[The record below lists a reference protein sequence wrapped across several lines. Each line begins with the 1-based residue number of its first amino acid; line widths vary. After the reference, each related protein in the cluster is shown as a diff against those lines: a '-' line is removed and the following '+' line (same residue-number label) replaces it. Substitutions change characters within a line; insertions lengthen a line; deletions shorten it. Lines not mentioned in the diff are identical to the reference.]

1 MRLKSIIT
9 VIALILIMFMSA
21 IESSIISLALPTIK
35 QDLNAGNLIS
45 LIFTAY
51 FIALVIANPIVGEL
65 LSRFKIIYVA
75 IAGLLLFSIGSF
87 MCGLS
92 TNFTMLIISRV
103 IQGFGSGVL
112 MSLSQIVP
120 KLAFEIPLRYKIMG
134 IVGSVWGISSIIG
147 PLLGGGILEFATWH
161 WLFYINI
168 PIAIIAIILVIW
180 TFHFPEEET
189 VAKSKFDTK
198 GLTLFYVF
206 IGLIMFA
213 LLNQQLLLLNFL
225 SFILAIVV
233 AMCLFKVEKH
243 VSSPFLPVVE
253 FNRSITLVFITDLLT
268 AICLMGFNLYIPVYL
283 QEQLGLSPLQSGL
296 VIFPL
301 SVAWITLNFN
311 LHLSVAWITLNFNL
325 HRIEAKLSRKVIYL
339 LSFTL
344 LLVSSIIISF
354 GIKLPVLIAFVLI
367 LAGLSFG
374 YIYTKDSVIVQ
385 EETSP
390 LQMKKMMSFY
400 GLTKN
405 LGASIGST
413 IMGYL
418 YAIQSGIF
426 GPNLHNVLSAVAVI
440 SIGLIVLWVVF
451 FKEQSSQSK
460 E

>member
-1 MRLKSIIT
+1 RLKSIIT

-301 SVAWITLNFN
+301 SL
-311 LHLSVAWITLNFNL
+311 AWITLNFNL

>member
-1 MRLKSIIT
+1 MRLKSIVT
-9 VIALILIMFMSA
+9 VIALILIMFMAA

-65 LSRFKIIYVA
+65 LTRFKIIYIA
-75 IAGLLLFSIGSF
+75 IAGLTLFTVGSL
-87 MCGLS
+87 MSGLS
-92 TNFTMLIISRV
+92 THFSMLIISRV
-103 IQGFGSGVL
+103 IQGFGSGVM

-168 PIAIIAIILVIW
+168 PIAIIAIILVVW

-198 GLTLFYVF
+198 GITLFYIF

-213 LLNQQLLLLNFL
+213 LLNQQHLYLNIIGFV
-225 SFILAIVV
+225 LAILV
-233 AMCLFKVEKH
+233 ALRLFNVEKK
-243 VSSPFLPVVE
+243 VSSPFLPVAE
-253 FNRSITLVFITDLLT
+253 FNRMITLVFITDLLT
-268 AICLMGFNLYIPVYL
+268 AVCLMGFNLYIPVYL

-311 LHLSVAWITLNFNL
+311 LH
-325 HRIEAKLSRKVIYL
+325 HIEAKLSRKVIYL
-339 LSFTL
+339 SSFTL
-344 LLVSSIIISF
+344 LLLSSIIIAF
-354 GIKLPVLIAFVLI
+354 GIKLPILIACVLI
-367 LAGLSFG
+367 LSGLSFG

-390 LQMKKMMSFY
+390 IQMKKMMSFY

-418 YAIQSGIF
+418 YALKSGLF
-426 GPNLHNVLSAVAVI
+426 GANLHNILGVVSLI
-440 SIGLIVLWVVF
+440 SVGLIVVVWLIF
-451 FKEQSSQSK
+451 YREAASQTKE
-460 E
+460 

>member
-233 AMCLFKVEKH
+233 AIRLFKVEKH

-268 AICLMGFNLYIPVYL
+268 AICLMGFNLYISVYL

-296 VIFPL
+296 VIFP
-301 SVAWITLNFN
+301 
-311 LHLSVAWITLNFNL
+311 LSVAWITLNFNL

-354 GIKLPVLIAFVLI
+354 GIKLPLLIAFVLI

-426 GPNLHNVLSAVAVI
+426 GPNLHNVLSAVVVI

>member
-311 LHLSVAWITLNFNL
+311 LH
-325 HRIEAKLSRKVIYL
+325 RIEAKLSRKVIYL

-405 LGASIGST
+405 LGH
-413 IMGYL
+413 
-418 YAIQSGIF
+418 Q
-426 GPNLHNVLSAVAVI
+426 
-440 SIGLIVLWVVF
+440 
-451 FKEQSSQSK
+451 
-460 E
+460 

>member
-1 MRLKSIIT
+1 MRLKSIVT
-9 VIALILIMFMSA
+9 VIALILIMFMAA

-65 LSRFKIIYVA
+65 LTRFKIIYIA
-75 IAGLLLFSIGSF
+75 IAGLTLFTVGSL
-87 MCGLS
+87 MSGLS
-92 TNFTMLIISRV
+92 THFSMLIISRV
-103 IQGFGSGVL
+103 IQGFGSGVM

-161 WLFYINI
+161 WLFFINI
-168 PIAIIAIILVIW
+168 PIAIIAIILVVW
-180 TFHFPEEET
+180 TFHFSEEET

-198 GLTLFYVF
+198 GITLFYIF

-213 LLNQQLLLLNFL
+213 LLNQQHLYLNIIGFV
-225 SFILAIVV
+225 LAILI
-233 AMCLFKVEKH
+233 ALRLFNVEKK
-243 VSSPFLPVVE
+243 VSSPFLPVAE
-253 FNRSITLVFITDLLT
+253 FNRMITLVFITDLLT
-268 AICLMGFNLYIPVYL
+268 AVCLMGFNLYIPVYL

-311 LHLSVAWITLNFNL
+311 LH
-325 HRIEAKLSRKVIYL
+325 HIEAKLSRKVIYL
-339 LSFTL
+339 SSFTL
-344 LLVSSIIISF
+344 LLLSSIIIAF
-354 GIKLPVLIAFVLI
+354 GIKLPILIACVLI
-367 LAGLSFG
+367 LSGISFG

-390 LQMKKMMSFY
+390 IQMKKMMSFY

-418 YAIQSGIF
+418 YALKSGLF
-426 GPNLHNVLSAVAVI
+426 GANLHNILGVVSLI
-440 SIGLIVLWVVF
+440 SVGLIVVWLIF
-451 FKEQSSQSK
+451 YREAASQTN

>member
-1 MRLKSIIT
+1 MRLKSIVT
-9 VIALILIMFMSA
+9 VIALILIMFMAA

-65 LSRFKIIYVA
+65 LTRFKIIYIA
-75 IAGLLLFSIGSF
+75 IAGLTLFTVGSL
-87 MCGLS
+87 MSGLS
-92 TNFTMLIISRV
+92 THFSMLIISRV
-103 IQGFGSGVL
+103 IQGFGSGVM

-134 IVGSVWGISSIIG
+134 IVGSVWGISSIIS

-161 WLFYINI
+161 WLFFINI
-168 PIAIIAIILVIW
+168 PIAIIAIILVVW
-180 TFHFPEEET
+180 TFHFSEEET

-198 GLTLFYVF
+198 GITLFYIF

-213 LLNQQLLLLNFL
+213 LLNQQHLYLNIIGFV
-225 SFILAIVV
+225 LAILI
-233 AMCLFKVEKH
+233 ALRLFNVEKK
-243 VSSPFLPVVE
+243 VSSPFLPVAE
-253 FNRSITLVFITDLLT
+253 FNRMITLVFITDLLT
-268 AICLMGFNLYIPVYL
+268 AVCLMGFNLYIPVYL

-311 LHLSVAWITLNFNL
+311 LH
-325 HRIEAKLSRKVIYL
+325 HIEAKLSRKVIYL
-339 LSFTL
+339 SSFTL
-344 LLVSSIIISF
+344 LLLLSSIIIAF
-354 GIKLPVLIAFVLI
+354 GIKLPILIACVLI
-367 LAGLSFG
+367 LSGISFG

-390 LQMKKMMSFY
+390 IQMKKMMSFY

-418 YAIQSGIF
+418 YALKSGLF
-426 GPNLHNVLSAVAVI
+426 GANLHNILGVVSLI
-440 SIGLIVLWVVF
+440 SVGLIVVWLIF
-451 FKEQSSQSK
+451 YREAASQTN

>member
-9 VIALILIMFMSA
+9 VIALILIMLMSA

-311 LHLSVAWITLNFNL
+311 LH
-325 HRIEAKLSRKVIYL
+325 RIEAKLSRKVIYL

>member
-65 LSRFKIIYVA
+65 LSRFKIIYVT

-311 LHLSVAWITLNFNL
+311 LH
-325 HRIEAKLSRKVIYL
+325 RIEAKLSRKVIYL

>member
-268 AICLMGFNLYIPVYL
+268 AICLMGFNLYIPVCL

-296 VIFPL
+296 VIFP
-301 SVAWITLNFN
+301 
-311 LHLSVAWITLNFNL
+311 LSVAWITLNFNL

>member
-1 MRLKSIIT
+1 MRLKSIVT
-9 VIALILIMFMSA
+9 VIALILIMFMAA

-65 LSRFKIIYVA
+65 LTRFKIIYIA
-75 IAGLLLFSIGSF
+75 IAGLTLFTVGSL
-87 MCGLS
+87 MSGLS
-92 TNFTMLIISRV
+92 THFSMLIISRV
-103 IQGFGSGVL
+103 IQGFGSGVM

-147 PLLGGGILEFATWH
+147 PLLGGSILEFATWH
-161 WLFYINI
+161 WLFFINI
-168 PIAIIAIILVIW
+168 PIAIIAIILVVW
-180 TFHFPEEET
+180 TFHFSEEET

-198 GLTLFYVF
+198 GITLFYIF

-213 LLNQQLLLLNFL
+213 LLNQQHLYLNIIGFV
-225 SFILAIVV
+225 LAILI
-233 AMCLFKVEKH
+233 ALRLFNVEKK
-243 VSSPFLPVVE
+243 VSSPFLPVAE
-253 FNRSITLVFITDLLT
+253 FNRMITLVFITDLLT
-268 AICLMGFNLYIPVYL
+268 AVCLMGFNLYIPVYL

-311 LHLSVAWITLNFNL
+311 LH
-325 HRIEAKLSRKVIYL
+325 HIEAKLSRKVIYL
-339 LSFTL
+339 SSFTL
-344 LLVSSIIISF
+344 LLLSSIIIAF
-354 GIKLPVLIAFVLI
+354 GIKLPILIACVLI
-367 LAGLSFG
+367 LSGISFG

-390 LQMKKMMSFY
+390 IQMKKMMSFY

-418 YAIQSGIF
+418 YALKSGLF
-426 GPNLHNVLSAVAVI
+426 GANLHNILGVVSLI
-440 SIGLIVLWVVF
+440 SVGLIVVWLIF
-451 FKEQSSQSK
+451 YREAASQTN

>member
-75 IAGLLLFSIGSF
+75 IAGLLLFSIGSL

-233 AMCLFKVEKH
+233 AIRLFKVEKH

-311 LHLSVAWITLNFNL
+311 LH
-325 HRIEAKLSRKVIYL
+325 RIEAKLSRKVIYL

-354 GIKLPVLIAFVLI
+354 GIKLPLLIAFVLI

-418 YAIQSGIF
+418 YAIQSAIF

-440 SIGLIVLWVVF
+440 STGLIVLWVVF
-451 FKEQSSQSK
+451 LKEQLSQSK

>member
-1 MRLKSIIT
+1 MRLKSIVT
-9 VIALILIMFMSA
+9 VIALILIMFMAA

-65 LSRFKIIYVA
+65 LTRFKIIYIA
-75 IAGLLLFSIGSF
+75 IAGLTLFTVGSL
-87 MCGLS
+87 MSGLS
-92 TNFTMLIISRV
+92 THFSMLVISRV
-103 IQGFGSGVL
+103 IQGFGSGVM

-168 PIAIIAIILVIW
+168 PIAIIAIILVVW

-198 GLTLFYVF
+198 GITLFYIF

-213 LLNQQLLLLNFL
+213 LLNQQHLYLNIIGFV
-225 SFILAIVV
+225 LAILV
-233 AMCLFKVEKH
+233 ALRLFNVEKK
-243 VSSPFLPVVE
+243 VSSPFLPVAE
-253 FNRSITLVFITDLLT
+253 FNRMITLVFITDLLT
-268 AICLMGFNLYIPVYL
+268 AVCLMGFNLYIPVYL

-296 VIFPL
+296 VIFPF

-311 LHLSVAWITLNFNL
+311 LH
-325 HRIEAKLSRKVIYL
+325 HIEAKLSRKVIYL
-339 LSFTL
+339 SSFTL
-344 LLVSSIIISF
+344 LLLSSIIIAF
-354 GIKLPVLIAFVLI
+354 GIKLPILIACVLI
-367 LAGLSFG
+367 LSGLSFG

-390 LQMKKMMSFY
+390 IQMKKMMSFY

-418 YAIQSGIF
+418 YALKSGLF
-426 GPNLHNVLSAVAVI
+426 GANLHNILGVVSLI
-440 SIGLIVLWVVF
+440 SVGLIVVWLIF
-451 FKEQSSQSK
+451 YREAASQTKE
-460 E
+460 

>member
-213 LLNQQLLLLNFL
+213 LLNQQLLLLIFL

-296 VIFPL
+296 VIFP
-301 SVAWITLNFN
+301 
-311 LHLSVAWITLNFNL
+311 LSVAWITLNFNL

>member
-1 MRLKSIIT
+1 MRLKSIVT
-9 VIALILIMFMSA
+9 VIALILIMFMAA

-65 LSRFKIIYVA
+65 LTRFKIIYIA
-75 IAGLLLFSIGSF
+75 IAGLTLFTVGSL
-87 MCGLS
+87 MSGLS
-92 TNFTMLIISRV
+92 THFSMLVISRV
-103 IQGFGSGVL
+103 IQGFGSGVM

-168 PIAIIAIILVIW
+168 PIAIIAIILVVW

-198 GLTLFYVF
+198 GITLFYIF

-213 LLNQQLLLLNFL
+213 LLNQQHLYLNIIGFV
-225 SFILAIVV
+225 LAILV
-233 AMCLFKVEKH
+233 ALRLFNVEKK
-243 VSSPFLPVVE
+243 VSSPFLPVAE
-253 FNRSITLVFITDLLT
+253 FNRMITLVFITDLLT
-268 AICLMGFNLYIPVYL
+268 AVCLMGFNLYIPVYL

-311 LHLSVAWITLNFNL
+311 LH
-325 HRIEAKLSRKVIYL
+325 HIEAKLSRKVIYL
-339 LSFTL
+339 SSFTL
-344 LLVSSIIISF
+344 LLLSSIIIAF
-354 GIKLPVLIAFVLI
+354 GIKLPILIACVLI
-367 LAGLSFG
+367 LSGLSFG

-390 LQMKKMMSFY
+390 IQMKKMMSFY

-418 YAIQSGIF
+418 YALKSGLF
-426 GPNLHNVLSAVAVI
+426 GANLHNILGVVSLI
-440 SIGLIVLWVVF
+440 SVGLIVVWLIF
-451 FKEQSSQSK
+451 YREAASKTKE
-460 E
+460 

>member
-9 VIALILIMFMSA
+9 VIALILIMFMAA

-213 LLNQQLLLLNFL
+213 LLNQQQLLLNFL
-225 SFILAIVV
+225 SFIIAIVV
-233 AMCLFKVEKH
+233 AMHLFKVEKH

-296 VIFPL
+296 VIFP
-301 SVAWITLNFN
+301 
-311 LHLSVAWITLNFNL
+311 LSVAWITLNFNL

-440 SIGLIVLWVVF
+440 SIGLIVLWLVF

>member
-1 MRLKSIIT
+1 MRLKSIVT
-9 VIALILIMFMSA
+9 VIALILIMFMAA

-45 LIFTAY
+45 LIFTVY

-65 LSRFKIIYVA
+65 LTRFKIIYIA
-75 IAGLLLFSIGSF
+75 IAGLTLFTVGSL
-87 MCGLS
+87 MSGLS
-92 TNFTMLIISRV
+92 THFSMLIISRV
-103 IQGFGSGVL
+103 IQGFGSGVM

-168 PIAIIAIILVIW
+168 PIAIIAIILVVW
-180 TFHFPEEET
+180 TFHFPEEKT

-198 GLTLFYVF
+198 GITLFYIF

-213 LLNQQLLLLNFL
+213 LLNQQHLYLNIIGFV
-225 SFILAIVV
+225 LAILV
-233 AMCLFKVEKH
+233 ALRLFNVEKK
-243 VSSPFLPVVE
+243 VSSPFLPVAE
-253 FNRSITLVFITDLLT
+253 FNRMITLVFITDLLT
-268 AICLMGFNLYIPVYL
+268 AVCLMGFNLYIPVYL

-311 LHLSVAWITLNFNL
+311 LH
-325 HRIEAKLSRKVIYL
+325 HIEAKLSRKVIYL
-339 LSFTL
+339 SSFTL
-344 LLVSSIIISF
+344 LLLSSIIIAF
-354 GIKLPVLIAFVLI
+354 GIKLPILIACVLI
-367 LAGLSFG
+367 LSGLSFG

-390 LQMKKMMSFY
+390 IQMKKMMSFY

-418 YAIQSGIF
+418 YALKSGLF
-426 GPNLHNVLSAVAVI
+426 GANLHNILGVVSLI
-440 SIGLIVLWVVF
+440 SVGLIVVWLIF
-451 FKEQSSQSK
+451 YREAASQTKE
-460 E
+460 

>member
-268 AICLMGFNLYIPVYL
+268 AICLMRFNLYIPVYL

-296 VIFPL
+296 VIFP
-301 SVAWITLNFN
+301 
-311 LHLSVAWITLNFNL
+311 LSVAWITLNFNL

>member
-92 TNFTMLIISRV
+92 TNFTMLIVSRV

-233 AMCLFKVEKH
+233 AIRLFKVEKH

-311 LHLSVAWITLNFNL
+311 LH
-325 HRIEAKLSRKVIYL
+325 RIEAKLSRKVIYL

-354 GIKLPVLIAFVLI
+354 GIKLPLLIAFVLI

-440 SIGLIVLWVVF
+440 CIGLIVLWVVF

>member
-1 MRLKSIIT
+1 MRLKSIVT
-9 VIALILIMFMSA
+9 VIALILIMFMAA

-51 FIALVIANPIVGEL
+51 FIALVIANLIVGEL
-65 LSRFKIIYVA
+65 LTRFKIIYIA
-75 IAGLLLFSIGSF
+75 IAGLTLFTVGSL
-87 MCGLS
+87 MSGLS
-92 TNFTMLIISRV
+92 THFSMLIISRV
-103 IQGFGSGVL
+103 IQGFGSGVM

-168 PIAIIAIILVIW
+168 PIAIIAIILVVW
-180 TFHFPEEET
+180 TFHFPEEKT

-198 GLTLFYVF
+198 GITLFYIF

-213 LLNQQLLLLNFL
+213 LLNQQHLYLNIIGFVL
-225 SFILAIVV
+225 VILV
-233 AMCLFKVEKH
+233 ALRLFNVEKK
-243 VSSPFLPVVE
+243 VSSPFLPVAE
-253 FNRSITLVFITDLLT
+253 FNRMITLVFITDLLT
-268 AICLMGFNLYIPVYL
+268 AVCLMGFNLYIPVYL

-311 LHLSVAWITLNFNL
+311 LH
-325 HRIEAKLSRKVIYL
+325 HIEAKLSRKVIYL
-339 LSFTL
+339 SSFTL
-344 LLVSSIIISF
+344 LLLSSIIIAF
-354 GIKLPVLIAFVLI
+354 GIKLPILIACVLI
-367 LAGLSFG
+367 LSGLSFG

-390 LQMKKMMSFY
+390 IQMKKMMSFY

-418 YAIQSGIF
+418 YALKSGLF
-426 GPNLHNVLSAVAVI
+426 GANLHNILGVVSLI
-440 SIGLIVLWVVF
+440 SVGLIVVWLIF
-451 FKEQSSQSK
+451 YREAASQTKE
-460 E
+460 

>member
-198 GLTLFYVF
+198 RLTLFYVF

-296 VIFPL
+296 VIF
-301 SVAWITLNFN
+301 S
-311 LHLSVAWITLNFNL
+311 LSVAWITLNFNL

>member
-1 MRLKSIIT
+1 
-9 VIALILIMFMSA
+9 
-21 IESSIISLALPTIK
+21 
-35 QDLNAGNLIS
+35 
-45 LIFTAY
+45 
-51 FIALVIANPIVGEL
+51 IANPIVGEL

-233 AMCLFKVEKH
+233 AIRLFKVEKH

-311 LHLSVAWITLNFNL
+311 LH
-325 HRIEAKLSRKVIYL
+325 RIEAKLSRKVIYL

-354 GIKLPVLIAFVLI
+354 GIKLPLLIAFVLI

>member
-1 MRLKSIIT
+1 MRLKSIVT
-9 VIALILIMFMSA
+9 VIALILIMFMAA

-65 LSRFKIIYVA
+65 LTRFKIIYIA
-75 IAGLLLFSIGSF
+75 IAGLTLFTVGSL
-87 MCGLS
+87 MSGLS
-92 TNFTMLIISRV
+92 THFSMLVISRV
-103 IQGFGSGVL
+103 IQGFGSGVM

-120 KLAFEIPLRYKIMG
+120 KLVFEIPLRYKIMG

-168 PIAIIAIILVIW
+168 PIAIIAIILVVW

-198 GLTLFYVF
+198 GITLFYIF

-213 LLNQQLLLLNFL
+213 LLNQQHLYLNIIGFV
-225 SFILAIVV
+225 LAILV
-233 AMCLFKVEKH
+233 ALRLFNVEKK
-243 VSSPFLPVVE
+243 VSSPFLPVAE
-253 FNRSITLVFITDLLT
+253 FNRMITLVFITDLLT
-268 AICLMGFNLYIPVYL
+268 AVCLMGFNLYIPVYL

-311 LHLSVAWITLNFNL
+311 LH
-325 HRIEAKLSRKVIYL
+325 HIEAKLSRKVIYL
-339 LSFTL
+339 SSFTL
-344 LLVSSIIISF
+344 LLLSSIIIAF
-354 GIKLPVLIAFVLI
+354 GIKLPILIACVLI
-367 LAGLSFG
+367 LSGLSFG

-390 LQMKKMMSFY
+390 IQMKKMMSFY

-418 YAIQSGIF
+418 YALKSGLF
-426 GPNLHNVLSAVAVI
+426 GANLHNILGVVSLI
-440 SIGLIVLWVVF
+440 SVGLIVVWLIF
-451 FKEQSSQSK
+451 YREAASQTKE
-460 E
+460 

>member
-1 MRLKSIIT
+1 MRLKSIVT
-9 VIALILIMFMSA
+9 VIALILIMFMAA

-65 LSRFKIIYVA
+65 LTRFKNIYIA
-75 IAGLLLFSIGSF
+75 IAGLTLFTVGSL
-87 MCGLS
+87 MSGLS
-92 TNFTMLIISRV
+92 THFSMLIISRV
-103 IQGFGSGVL
+103 IQGFGSGVM

-168 PIAIIAIILVIW
+168 PIAIIAIILVVW

-198 GLTLFYVF
+198 GITLFYIF

-213 LLNQQLLLLNFL
+213 LLNQQHLYLNIIGFV
-225 SFILAIVV
+225 LAILV
-233 AMCLFKVEKH
+233 ALRLFNVEKK
-243 VSSPFLPVVE
+243 VSSPFLPVAE
-253 FNRSITLVFITDLLT
+253 FNRMITLVFITDLLT
-268 AICLMGFNLYIPVYL
+268 AVCLMGFNLYIPVYL

-311 LHLSVAWITLNFNL
+311 LH
-325 HRIEAKLSRKVIYL
+325 HIEAKLSRKVIYL
-339 LSFTL
+339 SSFTL
-344 LLVSSIIISF
+344 LLLSSIIIAF
-354 GIKLPVLIAFVLI
+354 GIKLPILIACVLI
-367 LAGLSFG
+367 LSGLSFG

-390 LQMKKMMSFY
+390 IQMKKMMSFY

-418 YAIQSGIF
+418 YALKSGLF
-426 GPNLHNVLSAVAVI
+426 GANLHNILGVVSLI
-440 SIGLIVLWVVF
+440 SVGLIVVWLIF
-451 FKEQSSQSK
+451 YREAASQTKE
-460 E
+460 

>member
-268 AICLMGFNLYIPVYL
+268 AICLMGFNLYISVYL

-296 VIFPL
+296 VIFP
-301 SVAWITLNFN
+301 
-311 LHLSVAWITLNFNL
+311 LSVAWITLNFNL

-451 FKEQSSQSK
+451 F
-460 E
+460 

>member
-1 MRLKSIIT
+1 MRLKSIVT
-9 VIALILIMFMSA
+9 VIALILIMFMAA

-65 LSRFKIIYVA
+65 LTRFKIIYIA
-75 IAGLLLFSIGSF
+75 IAGLTLFTVGSL
-87 MCGLS
+87 MSGLS
-92 TNFTMLIISRV
+92 THFSMLIISRV
-103 IQGFGSGVL
+103 IQGFGSGVM

-161 WLFYINI
+161 WLFFINI
-168 PIAIIAIILVIW
+168 PIAIIAIILVVW
-180 TFHFPEEET
+180 TFHFSEEET

-198 GLTLFYVF
+198 GITLFYIF

-213 LLNQQLLLLNFL
+213 LLNQQHLYLNIIGFV
-225 SFILAIVV
+225 LAILI
-233 AMCLFKVEKH
+233 ALRLFNVEKK
-243 VSSPFLPVVE
+243 VSSPFLPVAE
-253 FNRSITLVFITDLLT
+253 FNRITLVFITDLLT
-268 AICLMGFNLYIPVYL
+268 AVCLMGFNLYIPVYL

-311 LHLSVAWITLNFNL
+311 LH
-325 HRIEAKLSRKVIYL
+325 HIEAKLSRKVIYL
-339 LSFTL
+339 SSFTL
-344 LLVSSIIISF
+344 LLLSSIIIAF
-354 GIKLPVLIAFVLI
+354 GIKLPILIACVLI
-367 LAGLSFG
+367 LSGISFG

-390 LQMKKMMSFY
+390 IQMKKMMSFY

-418 YAIQSGIF
+418 YALKSGLF
-426 GPNLHNVLSAVAVI
+426 GANLHNILGVVSLI
-440 SIGLIVLWVVF
+440 SVGLIVVWLIF
-451 FKEQSSQSK
+451 YREAASQTN

>member
-168 PIAIIAIILVIW
+168 PIAIIAIILVVW

-233 AMCLFKVEKH
+233 AIRLFKVEKH

-311 LHLSVAWITLNFNL
+311 LH
-325 HRIEAKLSRKVIYL
+325 RIEAKLSRKVIYL

-354 GIKLPVLIAFVLI
+354 GIKFPLLIAFVLI

-451 FKEQSSQSK
+451 LKEQSSQSK

>member
-268 AICLMGFNLYIPVYL
+268 AFCLMGFNLYIPVYL

-296 VIFPL
+296 VIFP
-301 SVAWITLNFN
+301 
-311 LHLSVAWITLNFNL
+311 LSVAWITLNFNL

>member
-1 MRLKSIIT
+1 MRLKSIVT
-9 VIALILIMFMSA
+9 VIALILIMFMAA

-65 LSRFKIIYVA
+65 LTRFKIIYIA
-75 IAGLLLFSIGSF
+75 IAGLTLFTVGSL
-87 MCGLS
+87 MSGLS
-92 TNFTMLIISRV
+92 THFSMLVISRV
-103 IQGFGSGVL
+103 IQGFGSGVM

-168 PIAIIAIILVIW
+168 PIAIIAIILVVW

-198 GLTLFYVF
+198 GITLFYIF

-213 LLNQQLLLLNFL
+213 LLNQQHLYLNIIGFV
-225 SFILAIVV
+225 LAILV
-233 AMCLFKVEKH
+233 ALRLFNVEKK
-243 VSSPFLPVVE
+243 VSSPFLPVAE
-253 FNRSITLVFITDLLT
+253 FNRMITLVFITDLLT
-268 AICLMGFNLYIPVYL
+268 AVCLMGFNLYIPVYL

-311 LHLSVAWITLNFNL
+311 LH
-325 HRIEAKLSRKVIYL
+325 HIEAKLSRKVIYL
-339 LSFTL
+339 SSFTL
-344 LLVSSIIISF
+344 LLLSSIIIAF
-354 GIKLPVLIAFVLI
+354 GIKLPILIACVLI
-367 LAGLSFG
+367 LSGLSFG
-374 YIYTKDSVIVQ
+374 YIYTKDSAIVQ

-390 LQMKKMMSFY
+390 IQMKKMMSFY

-418 YAIQSGIF
+418 YALKSGLF
-426 GPNLHNVLSAVAVI
+426 GANLHNILGVVSLI
-440 SIGLIVLWVVF
+440 SVGLIVVWLIF
-451 FKEQSSQSK
+451 YREAASQTKE
-460 E
+460 

>member
-1 MRLKSIIT
+1 MRLKSIVT
-9 VIALILIMFMSA
+9 VIALILIMFMAA

-65 LSRFKIIYVA
+65 LTRFKIIYIA
-75 IAGLLLFSIGSF
+75 IAGLTLFTVGSL
-87 MCGLS
+87 MSGLS
-92 TNFTMLIISRV
+92 THFSMLIISRV
-103 IQGFGSGVL
+103 IQGLGSGVM

-161 WLFYINI
+161 WLFFINI
-168 PIAIIAIILVIW
+168 PIAIIAIILVVW
-180 TFHFPEEET
+180 TFHFSEEET

-198 GLTLFYVF
+198 GITLFYIF

-213 LLNQQLLLLNFL
+213 LLNQQHLYLNIIGFV
-225 SFILAIVV
+225 LAILI
-233 AMCLFKVEKH
+233 ALRLFNVEKK
-243 VSSPFLPVVE
+243 VSSPFLPVAE
-253 FNRSITLVFITDLLT
+253 FNRMITLVFITDLLT
-268 AICLMGFNLYIPVYL
+268 AVCLMGFNLYIPVYL

-311 LHLSVAWITLNFNL
+311 LH
-325 HRIEAKLSRKVIYL
+325 HIEAKLSRKVIYL
-339 LSFTL
+339 SSFTL
-344 LLVSSIIISF
+344 LLLSSIIIAF
-354 GIKLPVLIAFVLI
+354 GIKLPILIACVLI
-367 LAGLSFG
+367 LSGLSFG

-390 LQMKKMMSFY
+390 IQMKKMMSFY

-418 YAIQSGIF
+418 YALKSGLF
-426 GPNLHNVLSAVAVI
+426 GANLHNILGVVSLI
-440 SIGLIVLWVVF
+440 SVGLIVVWLIF
-451 FKEQSSQSK
+451 YREAASQTN

>member
-311 LHLSVAWITLNFNL
+311 LH
-325 HRIEAKLSRKVIYL
+325 RIEAKLSRKVIYL

-440 SIGLIVLWVVF
+440 GIGLIVLWVVF
-451 FKEQSSQSK
+451 F
-460 E
+460 

>member
-51 FIALVIANPIVGEL
+51 FIALVIANLIVGEL

-311 LHLSVAWITLNFNL
+311 LH
-325 HRIEAKLSRKVIYL
+325 RIEAKLSRKVIYL

>member
-1 MRLKSIIT
+1 MRLKSIVT
-9 VIALILIMFMSA
+9 VIALILIMFMAA

-65 LSRFKIIYVA
+65 LTRFKNIYIA
-75 IAGLLLFSIGSF
+75 IAGLTLFTVGSL
-87 MCGLS
+87 MSGLS
-92 TNFTMLIISRV
+92 THFSMLVISRV
-103 IQGFGSGVL
+103 IQGFGSGVM

-168 PIAIIAIILVIW
+168 PIAIIAIILVVW

-198 GLTLFYVF
+198 GITLFYIF

-213 LLNQQLLLLNFL
+213 LLNQQHLYLNIIGFV
-225 SFILAIVV
+225 LAILV
-233 AMCLFKVEKH
+233 ALRLFNVEKK
-243 VSSPFLPVVE
+243 VSSPFLPVAE
-253 FNRSITLVFITDLLT
+253 FNRMITLVFITDLLT
-268 AICLMGFNLYIPVYL
+268 AVCLMGFNLYIPVYL

-311 LHLSVAWITLNFNL
+311 LH
-325 HRIEAKLSRKVIYL
+325 HIEAKLSRKVIYL
-339 LSFTL
+339 SSFTL
-344 LLVSSIIISF
+344 LLLSSIIIAF
-354 GIKLPVLIAFVLI
+354 GIKLPILIACVLI
-367 LAGLSFG
+367 LSGLSFG

-390 LQMKKMMSFY
+390 IQMKKMMSFY

-418 YAIQSGIF
+418 YALKSGLF
-426 GPNLHNVLSAVAVI
+426 GANLHNILGVVSLI
-440 SIGLIVLWVVF
+440 SVWLIVVWLIF
-451 FKEQSSQSK
+451 YREAASQTKE
-460 E
+460 

>member
-1 MRLKSIIT
+1 MRLKSIVT
-9 VIALILIMFMSA
+9 VIALILIMFMAA

-65 LSRFKIIYVA
+65 LTRFKIIYIA
-75 IAGLLLFSIGSF
+75 IAGLTLFTVGSL
-87 MCGLS
+87 MSGLS
-92 TNFTMLIISRV
+92 THFSMLIISRV
-103 IQGFGSGVL
+103 IQGFGSGVM

-168 PIAIIAIILVIW
+168 PIAIIAIILVVW
-180 TFHFPEEET
+180 TFHFPEEKT

-198 GLTLFYVF
+198 GITLFYIF

-213 LLNQQLLLLNFL
+213 LLNQQHLYLNIIGFV
-225 SFILAIVV
+225 LAILV
-233 AMCLFKVEKH
+233 ALRLFNVEKK
-243 VSSPFLPVVE
+243 VSSPFLPVAE
-253 FNRSITLVFITDLLT
+253 FNRMITLVFITDLLT
-268 AICLMGFNLYIPVYL
+268 AVCLMGFNLYIPVYL

-311 LHLSVAWITLNFNL
+311 LH
-325 HRIEAKLSRKVIYL
+325 HIEVKLSRKVIYL
-339 LSFTL
+339 SSFTL
-344 LLVSSIIISF
+344 LLLSSIIIAF
-354 GIKLPVLIAFVLI
+354 GIKLPILIACVLI
-367 LAGLSFG
+367 LSGLSFG

-390 LQMKKMMSFY
+390 IQMKKMMSFY

-418 YAIQSGIF
+418 YALKSGLF
-426 GPNLHNVLSAVAVI
+426 GANLHNILGVVSLI
-440 SIGLIVLWVVF
+440 SVGLIVVWLIF
-451 FKEQSSQSK
+451 YREAASQTKE
-460 E
+460 

>member
-311 LHLSVAWITLNFNL
+311 LH
-325 HRIEAKLSRKVIYL
+325 RIEAKLSRKVIYL

-418 YAIQSGIF
+418 YAIRDTIR
-426 GPNLHNVLSAVAVI
+426 NL
-440 SIGLIVLWVVF
+440 W
-451 FKEQSSQSK
+451 SK
-460 E
+460 LTQCVKCCCCN

>member
-51 FIALVIANPIVGEL
+51 FIALVIVNPIVGEL

-311 LHLSVAWITLNFNL
+311 LH
-325 HRIEAKLSRKVIYL
+325 RIEAKLSRKVIYL

>member
-311 LHLSVAWITLNFNL
+311 LH
-325 HRIEAKLSRKVIYL
+325 RIEAKLSRKVIYL

-400 GLTKN
+400 GLSKN

>member
-35 QDLNAGNLIS
+35 QDVNAGNLIS

-311 LHLSVAWITLNFNL
+311 LH
-325 HRIEAKLSRKVIYL
+325 RIEAKLSRKVIYL

>member
-92 TNFTMLIISRV
+92 TNFTMLIISRL

-283 QEQLGLSPLQSGL
+283 QEQLGLSLLQSGL
-296 VIFPL
+296 VIFP
-301 SVAWITLNFN
+301 
-311 LHLSVAWITLNFNL
+311 LSVAWITLNFNL

>member
-1 MRLKSIIT
+1 MRLKSIVT
-9 VIALILIMFMSA
+9 VIALILIMFMAA

-45 LIFTAY
+45 VIFTAY

-65 LSRFKIIYVA
+65 LTRFKIIYIA
-75 IAGLLLFSIGSF
+75 IAGLTLFTVGSL
-87 MCGLS
+87 MSGLS
-92 TNFTMLIISRV
+92 THFSMLIISRV
-103 IQGFGSGVL
+103 IQGFGSGVM

-168 PIAIIAIILVIW
+168 PIAIIAIILVVW
-180 TFHFPEEET
+180 TFHFPEEKT

-198 GLTLFYVF
+198 GITLFYIF

-213 LLNQQLLLLNFL
+213 LLNQQHLYLNIIGFV
-225 SFILAIVV
+225 LAILV
-233 AMCLFKVEKH
+233 ALRLFNVEKK
-243 VSSPFLPVVE
+243 VSSPFLPVAE
-253 FNRSITLVFITDLLT
+253 FNRMITLVFITDLLT
-268 AICLMGFNLYIPVYL
+268 AVCLMGFNLYIPVYL

-311 LHLSVAWITLNFNL
+311 LH
-325 HRIEAKLSRKVIYL
+325 HIEAKLSRKVIYL
-339 LSFTL
+339 SSFTL
-344 LLVSSIIISF
+344 LLLSSIIIAF
-354 GIKLPVLIAFVLI
+354 GIKLPILIACVLI
-367 LAGLSFG
+367 LSGLSFG

-390 LQMKKMMSFY
+390 IQMKKMMSFY

-418 YAIQSGIF
+418 YALKSGLF
-426 GPNLHNVLSAVAVI
+426 GANLHNILGVVSLI
-440 SIGLIVLWVVF
+440 SVGLIVVWLIF
-451 FKEQSSQSK
+451 YREAASQTKE
-460 E
+460 